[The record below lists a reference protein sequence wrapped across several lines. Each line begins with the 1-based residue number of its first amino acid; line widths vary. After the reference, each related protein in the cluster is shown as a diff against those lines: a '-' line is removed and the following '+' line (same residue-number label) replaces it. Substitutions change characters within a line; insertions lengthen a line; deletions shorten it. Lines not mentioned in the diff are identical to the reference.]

1 MTAPLTG
8 FAQAVARSAWAL
20 SLLAVRRA
28 DELVRRGRL
37 ADNAA
42 SPFEEAAGAAERQLP
57 ERWRP
62 FYRAGRRASDS
73 MIETAVCG
81 GAGTPFDLAR
91 IARSVAAASGRFADT
106 VDRTCRPRGPR
117 RPRR

>member
-1 MTAPLTG
+1 MTAPLAG

-28 DELVRRGRL
+28 GELWRSGRL
-37 ADNAA
+37 ADDAER
-42 SPFEEAAGAAERQLP
+42 PFEQAARAAERQLP
-57 ERWRP
+57 ERWHRV
-62 FYRAGRRASDS
+62 YRAGRRASDT

-91 IARSVAAASGRFADT
+91 VARSVAAASGRFADT
-106 VDRTCRPRGPR
+106 VERTCRSRGPR

>member
-20 SLLAVRRA
+20 SLLAGRRA
-28 DELVRRGRL
+28 DELWRCGRL
-37 ADNAA
+37 PHDAER
-42 SPFEEAAGAAERQLP
+42 PFEEAARAAERQLP
-57 ERWRP
+57 ERWRR
-62 FYRAGRRASDS
+62 FYRAGRRASDT

-91 IARSVAAASGRFADT
+91 VARSVAAASSRFAET
-106 VDRTCRPRGPR
+106 VERTCRPR